1 MIEVGPTCLDDFA
14 GCHSEPHSPHLDYCG
29 GAAGRTEPRSAAA
42 GRSQLPAAG
51 APLSPGGNPSN
62 SPSASAPLA
71 GLHRFCLEIRDEPYT
86 WGVRVSC
93 QQCPICPDD
102 ILLALRRVPLGGK
115 GCPSGGDPLPAED
128 VPPCLPSPHLPF
140 PGIFRKC
147 RLGVRGVC
155 KEGPCLAAAPRSIS
169 LPPCPTPLLLSEW
182 DIGLGCVW
190 RHLSEP
196 CAGREVGD
204 IKEVPRSPKEKKK
217 VASRGQGKVHR
228 PIFGPGGGEKGGP
241 SGQTWSGGRCAPFP
255 PQTLKCSIQVQGGR
269 RAVAED
275 RLGGGRPPVHLSV
288 CPTGL
293 GPPRENIGF

>member
-1 MIEVGPTCLDDFA
+1 VRIAPVTPDNGGGPLGRTWHGEKTSRGTGDLRPLRPGDSQTLRDSPSTPAPLREADMIEVGPTCLDDFA
-14 GCHSEPHSPHLDYCG
+14 GCHSEPHSPHLDYCR

-155 KEGPCLAAAPRSIS
+155 KEGPCLAAAPRVDRSIS
-169 LPPCPTPLLLSEW
+169 PP
-182 DIGLGCVW
+182 
-190 RHLSEP
+190 
-196 CAGREVGD
+196 
-204 IKEVPRSPKEKKK
+204 
-217 VASRGQGKVHR
+217 
-228 PIFGPGGGEKGGP
+228 
-241 SGQTWSGGRCAPFP
+241 
-255 PQTLKCSIQVQGGR
+255 SI
-269 RAVAED
+269 E
-275 RLGGGRPPVHLSV
+275 
-288 CPTGL
+288 
-293 GPPRENIGF
+293 